1 MRRRWV
7 LLLQVPRLFVIF
19 PNPDTLP
26 LLWGKPSQP
35 FLAILAVFDV
45 VVPQER
51 VAGILPKFNFRC
63 DQLPCPASVWL
74 QESCGDG

>member
-1 MRRRWV
+1 MHRRGV

-19 PNPDTLP
+19 PNLNSLP
-26 LLWGKPSQP
+26 LLWGKGSQP
-35 FLAILAVFDV
+35 LLAILAVLGV

-51 VAGILPKFNFRC
+51 VACILPKFEFRFN
-63 DQLPCPASVWL
+63 QLPRPVPVWL